1 MPKNSAP
8 IVLSVGG
15 SLVAPKTGIDVSFL
29 KKFRTLIRKHVQMG
43 QRFVIVVGGGSTARA
58 YQQAASSIVDLADE
72 DVDWLGIH
80 ATRLNGH
87 LLRALFR
94 DIALHRVVKDPTR
107 HVAWNKSIL
116 IAAGWKPGWSTDYVA
131 VRLARKYKAV
141 HVINLTNTDGVYDKD
156 PSLHEDAQH
165 LDRMNWKEL
174 RKIVG
179 SHWSPGANAPF
190 DPIASR
196 LAAQSKMTVTVLSG
210 SDLLTLDR
218 CLSGK
223 NFRGTVIAD

>member
-1 MPKNSAP
+1 VPLEN
-8 IVLSVGG
+8 
-15 SLVAPKTGIDVSFL
+15 
-29 KKFRTLIRKHVQMG
+29 
-43 QRFVIVVGGGSTARA
+43 
-58 YQQAASSIVDLADE
+58 E

-94 DIALHRVVKDPTR
+94 DIALHRVVKNPTL
-107 HVAWNKSIL
+107 HVAWNRPVL
-116 IAAGWKPGWSTDYVA
+116 VAAGWKPGWSTDYVA

-141 HVINLTNTDGVYDKD
+141 HVVNLTNTDGVYDKD

-165 LDRMNWKEL
+165 IDCMAWPAF
-174 RKIVG
+174 RKLVG
-179 SHWSPGANAPF
+179 NKWEPGANAPF

-196 LAAQSKMTVTVLSG
+196 LAANWKMTVTVLKG
-210 SDLLTLDR
+210 SDLKNLNA

-223 NFRGTVIAD
+223 KFTGTVIG